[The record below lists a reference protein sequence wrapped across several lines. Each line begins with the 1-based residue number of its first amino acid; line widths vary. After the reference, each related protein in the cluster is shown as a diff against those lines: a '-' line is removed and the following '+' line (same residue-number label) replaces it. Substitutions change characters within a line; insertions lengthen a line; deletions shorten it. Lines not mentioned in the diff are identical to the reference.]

1 MLFLHDLPDWMMALS
16 IVATVVALCYAG
28 YFAFHRVYRPWFPG
42 LACFAFVAGLAACSG
57 AVRPT
62 PPPELPALTRES
74 ASNFARITLACV
86 SKEYPNSP
94 QYVLN
99 AEGDVQPPQQVHPA
113 FYGCYDWHSSVHGHW
128 MLARLFRLFPDLPER
143 ERIVSALDANLTAK
157 NVLTEAA
164 YFRRPGTQ
172 AFERMYGWAWI
183 LKLAEE
189 LHLSSAPEAK
199 RWKENLQPLAD
210 ALVQRYLDFLPKQ
223 TYAIRTGLHPNTA
236 FGLAFALDYANTV
249 GHTALKQLL
258 VARSLDYF
266 GGDTDYPAKLEPNGS
281 DFLSPALAEADLMR
295 RVLAPARFAE
305 WFHNY
310 LPRLNRGEPKNLL
323 EIAVVTDRSD
333 PQLGHLDGL
342 NLSRAW
348 CMRHVAA
355 ALPEGDDARAVL
367 AAAGATHALDALQHV
382 ATGHYEGE
390 HWLASFAVYL
400 LTEKP

>member
-1 MLFLHDLPDWMMALS
+1 MMRL
-16 IVATVVALCYAG
+16 
-28 YFAFHRVYRPWFPG
+28 AF
-42 LACFAFVAGLAACSG
+42 FAFVAGFAACSG

-236 FGLAFALDYANTV
+236 FGLAFALDYASTV
-249 GHTALKQLL
+249 GHTRGS
-258 VARSLDYF
+258 RSSTLASST
-266 GGDTDYPAKLEPNGS
+266 TDSVSGA
-281 DFLSPALAEADLMR
+281 ATR
-295 RVLAPARFAE
+295 PAR
-305 WFHNY
+305 
-310 LPRLNRGEPKNLL
+310 LPTITRVTLGRPAVSRLPAPTPTASTVIDGRSSLRSQRVAIRAMPVG
-323 EIAVVTDRSD
+323 VVSSPRPPPRTRQPRASCATAGTGTGISPWATATRPD
-333 PQLGHLDGL
+333 PRATSLTVSVTMP
-342 NLSRAW
+342 SRCSAAQTPTTSAMESSAPTSW
-348 CMRHVAA
+348 KCTSVAGM
-355 ALPEGDDARAVL
+355 PC
-367 AAAGATHALDALQHV
+367 T
-382 ATGHYEGE
+382 
-390 HWLASFAVYL
+390 
-400 LTEKP
+400 